1 MAAVSN
7 QFAGN
12 KRDGK
17 KLVCPY
23 VPVAEDAVDV
33 DDGALLVVGEGAALE
48 VRPEVVDPPEAAAL
62 AAPLQPWSSVDSIG
76 NKTARIDQ
84 DDVNKSNFFFEL
96 LGRTGWPEH
105 TGVLGDGAP
114 AAVAVGGDVLDELLV
129 LLRRPQPAL
138 HLLLAAAV
146 VPHGCRP
153 LLPSP
158 HLAVSSSLSTS
169 SPPTVYVK
177 PEAHGDR
184 HAPFAGEL
192 TFMHLYVRDK
202 ETHKIK
208 LCDLSKG

>member
-76 NKTARIDQ
+76 NNTARMDQ
-84 DDVNKSNFFFEL
+84 DSGRREQIQFL
-96 LGRTGWPEH
+96 L
-105 TGVLGDGAP
+105 
-114 AAVAVGGDVLDELLV
+114 
-129 LLRRPQPAL
+129 
-138 HLLLAAAV
+138 
-146 VPHGCRP
+146 
-153 LLPSP
+153 
-158 HLAVSSSLSTS
+158 
-169 SPPTVYVK
+169 
-177 PEAHGDR
+177 
-184 HAPFAGEL
+184 
-192 TFMHLYVRDK
+192 
-202 ETHKIK
+202 
-208 LCDLSKG
+208 